1 MTVQKQFGK
10 AVAWMALGNW
20 TEQAVNFIVFVTL
33 ARLLGAE
40 AFGLLA
46 MAAVFVIFSEFLVR
60 ETLSEALIS
69 LPDIDD
75 GHLNASFWSLTVF
88 GLGLGAVIV
97 LGAGLIGAFYDE
109 PRIVPL
115 VQTLAL
121 SVPII
126 AVTAVPVTIL
136 RRKMEFRI
144 LSLRAIAG
152 VIAGGIVGIAMAMS
166 GAGVW
171 ALVGQ
176 RLVQV
181 GVNVVLAWGAVA
193 WRPRFN
199 VSLQMLRD
207 TGGLGVQVLL
217 LRVGEI
223 ALTQLPVLIIGAVLG
238 PISAGIY
245 SIAWRLVELASV
257 LIAMPIRMAAQ
268 PAFAAINRQGEKAAE
283 FLVDLIRLAG
293 WLAFPAFA
301 GLSVLALPFLASV
314 FGDKW
319 LAAAPVLMVMAPL
332 GAYLSVE
339 KQHQAFSLAKGR
351 AGALAVL
358 TWVEAAAIAVVIY
371 VVLPRGLD
379 MATLAQILVLGALW
393 PIRFVVIARMAGISA
408 LELARPHVAPVVSC
422 LIMAGLVAWS
432 LDLWAGLPDQ
442 GKLVLGGAMGVVIYG
457 VLTLAIMRDRFALAA
472 SYVSVTRGKTD
483 SGPVGRE

>member
-69 LPDIDD
+69 LSDIDD

-97 LGAGLIGAFYDE
+97 LGAGLIGAFYDQ

-152 VIAGGIVGIAMAMS
+152 VIAGGIVGIAMALS

-351 AGALAVL
+351 AGALAAL

-379 MATLAQILVLGALW
+379 MATLAQVLVLGALW

-432 LDLWAGLPDQ
+432 LDLWVGLPDQ

-472 SYVSVTRGKTD
+472 SYVSITRGKTD